1 MPQIGSLAGTVALVT
16 GASRGIGAAAAIEL
30 ARRGAHLVLT
40 ARTQGGLEATDDA
53 IRALGGLPREMP
65 IYMLTANV
73 FAEDVS
79 RYRAAG
85 VDGVLKKPIEVGELF
100 AALAGAAA
108 RVEPPEMLEKAG

>member
-1 MPQIGSLAGTVALVT
+1 MSRLALLIVVVA
-16 GASRGIGAAAAIEL
+16 S
-30 ARRGAHLVLT
+30 
-40 ARTQGGLEATDDA
+40 
-53 IRALGGLPREMP
+53 
-65 IYMLTANV
+65 NV

-85 VDGVLKKPIEVGELF
+85 ADGVLKKPIEVGELF